1 MYYQRIKLNFG
12 GIKIKIHLKSQN
24 LHEKKELFTIDFTGI
39 ARERLESNEV
49 SIFDTAEKICT
60 DLHPYCFKVSI
71 KSGNVKKTFE
81 K

>member
-1 MYYQRIKLNFG
+1 MYYQRIKLDFG
-12 GIKIKIHLKSQN
+12 GVVIKIHLKSQN

-39 ARERLESNEV
+39 ARDRLENNLG
-49 SIFDTAEKICT
+49 SIFDTAEKICA

-71 KSGNVKKTFE
+71 KAGNVKKTYE